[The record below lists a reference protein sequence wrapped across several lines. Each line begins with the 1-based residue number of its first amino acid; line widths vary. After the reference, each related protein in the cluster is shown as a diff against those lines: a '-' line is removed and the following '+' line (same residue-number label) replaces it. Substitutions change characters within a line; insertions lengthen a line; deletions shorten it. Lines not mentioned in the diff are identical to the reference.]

1 MMRPRIHPHEQQFM
15 LQAMRSK
22 AAGIVVKFLFS
33 ILVLA
38 FAVWGIGDYSF
49 LQKSDPTAVTIGD
62 VKVPASRL
70 DEQYRTALD
79 RLRRTLGQI
88 DPATARQF
96 GLMDQVIQRMVYQT
110 LLDRAAKDLGLRIGD
125 NVVRSRI
132 LADPQ
137 LQGPNGQ
144 FDRDRFQQ
152 LLYQNNLTE
161 PAFVSMYR
169 EDFTRALLSEA
180 LSTGAAAPDAV
191 VDRLYR
197 YRNERR
203 SGDMVLVPAA
213 SFTDVGKPTD
223 AELKKIYDDNH
234 ARFTAP
240 EYRSLLVV
248 RVSTE
253 DLLPQIKVTDKQIE
267 DEYQAQLPNLGTPE
281 KRDVDQ
287 LLYPDEAAAKAAYDK
302 LTAGA
307 DFDALAK
314 DNKQTPDQT
323 HLGAVTRK
331 DLVPQLADAVFK
343 LAQGGVSA
351 PLQSPFGWHVLKV
364 TKIEPGQQP
373 PLSQVRD
380 QMANAVKQR
389 LAGDAAYDDSNKLE
403 DAVNNGASVAEA
415 AAKLGLTPVKV
426 PAIDARGL
434 DPDGKP
440 VPILAGATDAL
451 SSAFDTSEGSDTQLV
466 EGKKDTWYMIHVN
479 SITPS
484 ALKPL
489 DAVKDQAT
497 ALWTKQKQSAAAKAR
512 ADEILKAVQGGKTLE
527 QAAAAYKLT
536 VSPVAP
542 SVRDAGFKPGA
553 TVSPEIA
560 ARLFSLK
567 PNQAAVVPGA
577 DGDSVVRLTQII
589 PANPDADKAGVDQLR
604 TQLRQQIG
612 GDVVATYVD
621 ALRRRY
627 GVTIDQQVVDKISG
641 NAS

>member
-1 MMRPRIHPHEQQFM
+1 M

-49 LQKSDPTAVTIGD
+49 LRKSDPPALTIGD
-62 VKVPASRL
+62 VKVPASQL

-88 DPATARQF
+88 DPETARQF

-110 LLDRAAKDLGLRIGD
+110 LLDRAAKDLGVRIGD
-125 NVVRSRI
+125 DVVRSRI

-152 LLYQNNLTE
+152 LLYQNNLSE
-161 PAFVSMYR
+161 PAFVAMYKD
-169 EDFTRALLSEA
+169 DFTRALLSEA
-180 LSTGAAAPDAV
+180 LSAGAVAPDAV
-191 VDRLYR
+191 VDRIYR

-203 SGDMVLVPAA
+203 GGEMVFVPAA
-213 SFTDVGKPTD
+213 SFTNVGTPTD
-223 AELKKIYDDNH
+223 AELKKVYDDNH

-240 EYRSLLVV
+240 QYRQLLVV
-248 RVSTE
+248 RVSPQ
-253 DLLPQIKVTDKQIE
+253 DLLPQMKVTDQQIE
-267 DEYQAQLPNLGTPE
+267 NEYQARLPDLGTPE

-287 LLYPDEAAAKAAYDK
+287 LLYTSEAAAKAAYDK
-302 LTAGA
+302 LKGGA

-331 DLVPQLADAVFK
+331 DLVPQLVEPVFK
-343 LAQGGVSA
+343 LPQGGISA
-351 PLQSPFGWHVLKV
+351 PVQTSFGWHILKV

-380 QMANAVKQR
+380 QMANEVKQR

-415 AAKLGLTPVKV
+415 AAKIGLTPVTV
-426 PAIDARGL
+426 AAVDAHGN
-434 DPDGKP
+434 DPSGKP
-440 VPILAGATDAL
+440 VPILAGANDAL
-451 SSAFDTSEGSDTQLV
+451 SSAFDTPEGSDTQLV
-466 EGKKDTWYMIHVN
+466 EGKKDTWYMIHV
-479 SITPS
+479 SGITPS

-489 DAVKDQAT
+489 DTVKDQVT
-497 ALWTKQKQSAAAKAR
+497 ALWTTQKQLAAAKAR

-527 QAAAAYKLT
+527 QAVAAYKL
-536 VSPVAP
+536 PVVPVPPA
-542 SVRDAGFKPGA
+542 VRDAGFKPGA
-553 TVSPEIA
+553 TSSPEVV

-567 PNQAAVVPGA
+567 PNQAGTVPGHE
-577 DGDSVVRLTQII
+577 GYSVVRLTQVV
-589 PANPDADKAGVDQLR
+589 PANPDADKAGVDQVR

-612 GDVVATYVD
+612 SDTVATYVN
-621 ALRRRY
+621 ALRQHY

-641 NAS
+641 AGS